1 MFNGK
6 IHHKWSFSIAISHY
20 QRVSQMAQSIN
31 YAKNGDVKH
40 KCGDCDGVWVKKG
53 GPHHLTNRLGF

>member
-1 MFNGK
+1 
-6 IHHKWSFSIAISHY
+6 
-20 QRVSQMAQSIN
+20 MAQSIN